1 MRLAARRLD
10 AHNNSAAQPHR
21 AVEVP
26 LLHYAARL
34 EKGAP
39 GGAWSRVS
47 NDCRREASLAQ
58 MTPHKVGL
66 AGTFAELGHT
76 GNSTSEI
83 RRVRDDEQRFD
94 HVDG

>member
-1 MRLAARRLD
+1 
-10 AHNNSAAQPHR
+10 
-21 AVEVP
+21 
-26 LLHYAARL
+26 
-34 EKGAP
+34 
-39 GGAWSRVS
+39 
-47 NDCRREASLAQ
+47 